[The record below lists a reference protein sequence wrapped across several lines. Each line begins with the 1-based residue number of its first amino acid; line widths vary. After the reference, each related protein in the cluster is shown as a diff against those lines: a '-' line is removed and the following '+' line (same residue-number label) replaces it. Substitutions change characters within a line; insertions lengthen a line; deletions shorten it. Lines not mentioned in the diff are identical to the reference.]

1 MNPVPMSPVAVI
13 RTPFAE
19 KFGVPRQP
27 GLAPSAEGRIV
38 FEKDFRNPDTLR
50 GIGGFSHLWLIFGF
64 HLAEGWSPTVRPP
77 RLGGNERVGV
87 FASRSPFRPNP
98 LGLSVVKFERVE
110 ITDDEG
116 PVIYV
121 SGADL
126 VDGTPIFDIKPYVA
140 YSDSLP
146 DAVSGFAG
154 AAPETRLR
162 VDFTPGVSEAL
173 EIRFPGL
180 SRLVIEVLEADPRP
194 AFHDDPGR
202 EYGMTLSGV
211 NIRFRV
217 AGTRCTVYA
226 AS

>member
-1 MNPVPMSPVAVI
+1 MRPVAVI

-27 GLAPSAEGRIV
+27 GLAPSAKGRIV
-38 FEKDFRNPDTLR
+38 FEKEFRNPDMLR
-50 GIGGFSHLWLIFGF
+50 GIEGFSHLWLIFGF

-98 LGLSVVKFERVE
+98 LGLSVVRFERVE
-110 ITDDEG
+110 ITGDEG
-116 PVIYV
+116 PVIHV

-126 VDGTPIFDIKPYVA
+126 VDGTPVFDIKPYVA
-140 YSDSLP
+140 YSDAIP
-146 DAVSGFAG
+146 DATSGFANT
-154 AAPETRLR
+154 APEVKLT
-162 VDFTPGVSEAL
+162 VGFEPGAREAL
-173 EIRFPGL
+173 EKKSAGL
-180 SRLVIEVLEADPRP
+180 SRLAEEVLAADPRP

-202 EYGMTLSGV
+202 EYGVTLSGV

-217 AGTRCTVYA
+217 TANHCTVI
-226 AS
+226 ASQP